1 MTTISGGAHGRPEGT
16 VVDREVVRGLHQE
29 LIRFTRMMHLMKHS
43 GNSGLVPPAAMP
55 IIARLVHEG
64 PMRSSALA
72 ELTYLDPSTVSRQVD
87 ALVKLALVRRTADP
101 DDGRATLLEATP
113 LGHEQLAAYGEKIAS
128 LLQDVLQGWT
138 ASQVDDLTNGLRRLN
153 EDAAVGLPSLLE
165 RMRHTAS

>member
-113 LGHEQLAAYGEKIAS
+113 PGPR
-128 LLQDVLQGWT
+128 T
-138 ASQVDDLTNGLRRLN
+138 TRRLWG
-153 EDAAVGLPSLLE
+153 EDRQPSAGRPAGLDRESSRRPDE
-165 RMRHTAS
+165 RASPPQ